1 MNTYTRNQTIEG
13 VSGEKLQSSR
23 VKLAGFAAKI
33 SGMIVM
39 IFIAIAVQ
47 MHLRVEIE
55 RMNKRASEIRAE
67 ISLLNVQC
75 TNLRNRKEKLTSW
88 QNIHN
93 RIERYGLGLREAE
106 HHQITYITLETP
118 RAVRKTLRPVQK
130 TAGRRMTKRG
140 RQEYAQTSR

>member
-1 MNTYTRNQTIEG
+1 MNAYTRNQNTEG
-13 VSGEKLQSSR
+13 VNREKLQSSR

-39 IFIAIAVQ
+39 IFIAIAAQ

-55 RMNKRASEIRAE
+55 RMNKRNAEIRSE

-88 QNIHN
+88 QHIQN
-93 RIERYGLGLREAE
+93 RIQHYKLGLREAE
-106 HHQITYITLETP
+106 HNQIAYITLEPP
-118 RAVRKTLRPVQK
+118 RAVRKTLRPAQK
-130 TAGRRMTKRG
+130 TAKNLTRG
-140 RQEYAQTSR
+140 KQIYAQSTR

>member
-1 MNTYTRNQTIEG
+1 MISQD
-13 VSGEKLQSSR
+13 KMQAKR
-23 VKLAGFAAKI
+23 VRLAGFAARI
-33 SGMIVM
+33 SGMILL
-39 IFIAIAVQ
+39 IFIAIAAQ

-55 RMNKRASEIRAE
+55 RMNKRATEIRAE

-130 TAGRRMTKRG
+130 TAGRRMAKRG

>member
-1 MNTYTRNQTIEG
+1 MNAYTRNQNTEG
-13 VSGEKLQSSR
+13 VSREKLQSSR

-39 IFIAIAVQ
+39 IFIAIAAQ

-55 RMNKRASEIRAE
+55 RMNKRATEIRTE

-88 QNIHN
+88 QHIQT
-93 RIERYGLGLREAE
+93 RIQHYRLGLREAE
-106 HHQITYITLETP
+106 HNQIAYITLDPP

-130 TAGRRMTKRG
+130 TAGRRMMKRG

>member
-1 MNTYTRNQTIEG
+1 MNAYTRNQGTEVI
-13 VSGEKLQSSR
+13 SQDKMQAKR
-23 VKLAGFAAKI
+23 ARLAGFAARI
-33 SGMIVM
+33 SGMILL
-39 IFIAIAVQ
+39 IFIAIAAQ

-88 QNIHN
+88 QNIHS

-106 HHQITYITLETP
+106 HHQITYITLEPP
-118 RAVRKTLRPVQK
+118 RAVRKTLRPVEK
-130 TAGRRMTKRG
+130 TAGHRMTKRG